1 MLLLYLIAVSC
12 ARWNNRFPGMCWVW
26 HLVDARLL
34 TLSILRFH
42 RSGKVRW
49 GISRFSFLLLL
60 SCTECF
66 EDEDAKFG
74 VLQGLLQTIA
84 KNTENMNAS
93 SLAYITHH
101 YHVGM
106 VS

>member
-1 MLLLYLIAVSC
+1 MY
-12 ARWNNRFPGMCWVW
+12 WVW
-26 HLVDARLL
+26 HLVDPLLL
-34 TLSILRFH
+34 TLSLLRFH
-42 RSGKVRW
+42 CSGKVRC

-60 SCTECF
+60 SCIECL
-66 EDEDAKFG
+66 EDEVAKFG